1 MNKKVKFIIYSIIAL
16 VIILLLV
23 LPKFTN
29 SEANV
34 QQADGRNQ
42 LPNIQVKAH
51 ILSFETLKN
60 KVITSGTVLAEEEV
74 ELKSEVAGK
83 ITKIAFK
90 EGSSVSRGELLVK
103 INDAELQAQLN
114 RTKYRLKLLEDKE
127 FRQRR
132 LLEREAISQEDY
144 DVSLNELNMLKAE
157 IDLINAQIAKT
168 EIRATYNGVVGLKN
182 ISEGSIVST
191 TTVIAVF
198 QSINTLKIDF
208 SIPEK
213 YAADVKVGDIV
224 KFKVEG
230 TDEIKTAKVSAIEP
244 KIDPITRT
252 LPIRAVY
259 ANLKRDVFPGAF
271 ASVELV
277 LHEINNALL
286 VPTHSIIPELKGQ
299 KVYLYKSGRVAE
311 FPVQTGIR
319 TDTHVQ
325 ITEGLNV
332 NDTLI
337 TSGILQIRSGLPV
350 GISEFN

>member
-1 MNKKVKFIIYSIIAL
+1 MNKKLKVLIYSTIAL
-16 VIILLLV
+16 VIILLMLI
-23 LPKFTN
+23 PKFTN

-34 QQADGRNQ
+34 QQTGGRNQ

-51 ILSFETLKN
+51 ILTFETLKN
-60 KVITSGTVLAEEEV
+60 NVITSGTVIAEEEV

-83 ITKIAFK
+83 ISKIAFK
-90 EGSSVSRGELLVK
+90 EGSSVSKGDLLVK

-114 RTKYRLKLLEDKE
+114 RAKYSLKLLEDKE
-127 FRQRR
+127 YRQRK

-168 EIRATYNGVVGLKN
+168 EIKAPYDGVVGLKN
-182 ISEGSIVST
+182 ISEGSIVSST
-191 TTVIAVF
+191 TIIATF

-213 YAADVKVGDIV
+213 YAPEVKVGDVI

-230 TDEIKTAKVSAIEP
+230 RDEIKTAKVSAIEP
-244 KIDPITRT
+244 KIDPVTRT

-259 ANLKRDVFPGAF
+259 ANLKQDVFPGAF
-271 ASVELV
+271 ANVELV
-277 LHEINNALL
+277 LSEINNALL
-286 VPTHSIIPELKGQ
+286 VPTHSVIPELKGQ
-299 KVYLYKSGRVAE
+299 KVYLYKGGRVAE

-319 TDTHVQ
+319 SDTHVQ

-337 TSGILQIRSGLPV
+337 TSGILQIRPGMPV